1 MDLRLDDRELDFQ
14 ERLRAWLDATPVPEG
29 LRDFG
34 STPTAEDIGPARAW
48 QRLLHDGGWAGLS
61 WPQGSGGAAATPV
74 EQALFA
80 EELAA
85 RGLPRQASFV
95 SVELAGP
102 AVIAHG
108 TDEQRATF
116 LPPMLTGE
124 HVWCQLFSEPGA
136 GSDLAALAARAA
148 PVGDGWAV
156 TGQKVWTSGAHY
168 ADLGLLLA
176 RTGGPGHGGITCFVL
191 PMDRPGIEVRP
202 IRQLDGEEKFNEVF
216 LDGVQVGPADVLG
229 SVDGGWHVAVSILGR
244 ERRML
249 GSVAIALRTALAELT
264 ALVAGDA
271 ALRRRW
277 AALAVDVELL
287 RWTWLRLLADERG
300 PADPRTS
307 ALKLTA
313 SRLQREVPDLARDAW
328 GLAFLTD
335 PAAEAWQARLLA
347 AFGASIAGGT
357 SEIQRTILATR
368 VLALPR

>member
-1 MDLRLDDRELDFQ
+1 M
-14 ERLRAWLDATPVPEG
+14 
-29 LRDFG
+29 
-34 STPTAEDIGPARAW
+34 
-48 QRLLHDGGWAGLS
+48 
-61 WPQGSGGAAATPV
+61 
-74 EQALFA
+74 
-80 EELAA
+80 
-85 RGLPRQASFV
+85 
-95 SVELAGP
+95 
-102 AVIAHG
+102 
-108 TDEQRATF
+108 
-116 LPPMLTGE
+116 
-124 HVWCQLFSEPGA
+124 
-136 GSDLAALAARAA
+136 
-148 PVGDGWAV
+148 GDGWAV

-216 LDGVQVGPADVLG
+216 LDGVQVGPATC
-229 SVDGGWHVAVSILGR
+229 W
-244 ERRML
+244 
-249 GSVAIALRTALAELT
+249 ALWT
-264 ALVAGDA
+264 VAGTWRCRSSGASAACSGRSRSRCARRWRSSPPSSPATA

>member
-1 MDLRLDDRELDFQ
+1 
-14 ERLRAWLDATPVPEG
+14 
-29 LRDFG
+29 
-34 STPTAEDIGPARAW
+34 
-48 QRLLHDGGWAGLS
+48 
-61 WPQGSGGAAATPV
+61 
-74 EQALFA
+74 
-80 EELAA
+80 
-85 RGLPRQASFV
+85 
-95 SVELAGP
+95 
-102 AVIAHG
+102 
-108 TDEQRATF
+108 
-116 LPPMLTGE
+116 MLTGE

-136 GSDLAALAARAA
+136 GVRPRRAARARR
-148 PVGDGWAV
+148 PVGDGWVV
-156 TGQKVWTSGAHY
+156 TGQKVWTSGAQY

-191 PMDRPGIEVRP
+191 PMGRPGIEVRP
-202 IRQLDGEEKFNEVF
+202 IRQIDGEAKFSEVF
-216 LDGVQVGPADVLG
+216 LDGVQVGAPTCWALWTVAGTL
-229 SVDGGWHVAVSILGR
+229 AVSILGR

-328 GLAFLTD
+328 GPAFLTD